1 MSWCPGLSH
10 DNEQYCVEFNLL
22 TVKKKVIVMFPRF
35 TIFTTDKFLI
45 VIVSFLERILMYF
58 EFDTEVKDFKK
69 CD

>member
-10 DNEQYCVEFNLL
+10 DNEQYCVEFSLL

-35 TIFTTDKFLI
+35 AIFTTDKFLI

-58 EFDTEVKDFKK
+58 EFDSEVKDFKK